1 MFILA
6 ELGDYDPVQHTPELV
21 SEFRFVPDQ
30 TEEMEIDILN
40 FYKTCKYV
48 QCILKHLNSCLVK
61 QIVLKHVLLF
71 SYFETDTKIINMKF
85 KKIKYIIKFAS
96 KYIS

>member
-48 QCILKHLNSCLVK
+48 YP
-61 QIVLKHVLLF
+61 QIF
-71 SYFETDTKIINMKF
+71 RFINKSESF
-85 KKIKYIIKFAS
+85 IT
-96 KYIS
+96 